1 MFLLHIS
8 KGFETK
14 IELIHE
20 IETYPEFQFFQ
31 GFRASDVNDDMSNVN
46 ISFLQQH
53 LMRIK

>member
-14 IELIHE
+14 IKLIHE